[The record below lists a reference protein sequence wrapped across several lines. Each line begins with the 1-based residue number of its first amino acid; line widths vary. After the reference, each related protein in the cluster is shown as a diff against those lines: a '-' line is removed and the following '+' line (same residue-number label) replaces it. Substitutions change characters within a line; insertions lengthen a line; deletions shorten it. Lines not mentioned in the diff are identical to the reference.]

1 MTGAGALILLVEDE
15 PQMRRFLRVA
25 LEGSGY
31 RYLEAGTGQEGLAL
45 AVQHRPE
52 AILLDLGLPDMDG
65 LDLVVRLREWSR
77 TPVIVISARGQETD
91 KVGALDA
98 GADDYLTKPFG
109 TRELLARVRV
119 ALRHAGP
126 ETQQEPVFV
135 LDRWRVDLAKRQ
147 VLMDGKEVHLTP
159 LEYSLFTTLIRHARR
174 PEEGGDQ
181 QGEGP
186 TEGYVDPRHERL
198 GSRRPQQ
205 GERHATQGRTP
216 GQHQEEVARGPQQEP
231 EGCVGAGDEQED
243 GRLVQAPH
251 PVPGPRSPGGPVV
264 GGRHGQQHDEAQPVD
279 RRPPAG
285 RPGAGSP
292 PENHRRRGG
301 DAGRHQVREAP
312 ETGLHPEQRSR
323 GQPWSRRGQ
332 EYRTRLGTQWE
343 ALRGHGRSP
352 CATRME
358 KHFLFPEPTC

>member
-126 ETQQEPVFV
+126 EAQQEPVFV

-159 LEYSLFTTLIRHARR
+159 LEYSLFTTLIRHAGKVVTHRQLLK
-174 PEEGGDQ
+174 EVWGG
-181 QGEGP
+181 
-186 TEGYVDPRHERL
+186 
-198 GSRRPQQ
+198 
-205 GERHATQGRTP
+205 A
-216 GQHQEEVARGPQQEP
+216 
-231 EGCVGAGDEQED
+231 AG
-243 GRLVQAPH
+243 
-251 PVPGPRSPGGPVV
+251 
-264 GGRHGQQHDEAQPVD
+264 AQPLYLRVYMTQL
-279 RRPPAG
+279 RHKLEAEPSRP
-285 RPGAGSP
+285 RYLQTEPGVG
-292 PENHRRRGG
+292 
-301 DAGRHQVREAP
+301 
-312 ETGLHPEQRSR
+312 
-323 GQPWSRRGQ
+323 
-332 EYRTRLGTQWE
+332 YR
-343 ALRGHGRSP
+343 LR
-352 CATRME
+352 TDD
-358 KHFLFPEPTC
+358 